1 MNRDSYKPWF
11 IVTLLVLLLS
21 VLFYQSGLLRSNIID
36 RLLDTTVE
44 ISDVNEALNYDAL
57 KVRTGVLRHYN
68 SLDQGVDRLYQLF
81 SQLKKYGQQ
90 FSLLEIEERMKTLE
104 DSIKEKEV
112 AINNLKSTNG
122 VLRNSLMYFSVVSEK
137 VQEQYSAVYI
147 NDRIVGDFVK
157 KEIPFITSRVLRAV
171 RNPAEKILQS
181 TRADIEAR
189 FEKVDE
195 IKVEALKNS
204 AVLMLNHARMIV
216 NYSVQSNAAV
226 AAALSSGVVKQLE
239 MINSNIL
246 ERKENREA
254 EKIYYRWLLF
264 VISLLLVIYLGYVIY
279 RLREHKEQLKQN
291 LLDLRYQKKATDK
304 HAVICTVDQDE
315 TIVEVNNNYLKVF
328 GYQRE
333 DVIGKNYRDIHDLR
347 NTADEDVIAIT
358 SAGCSWKG
366 VCSETAKNKKM
377 VWLETTVVPFIN
389 DNRKIYKKIYVGTD
403 ITGQIEAEDH
413 IEFHAYHD
421 GLTGLPNR
429 RLLVDRLEQALKL
442 CKQQNHVGALIYINI
457 NRFKR
462 VNESLGHK
470 AGDFL
475 LQEVASR
482 LVSILG
488 ESTVG
493 RVGGDEFVV
502 MMPEVADTIDDGNFI
517 AQRAVSKILMKLNE
531 KLVWQQTDLH
541 ASPSLGVTLFPIEV
555 TDPQAIIKQADTALQ
570 RAKESGKGQY
580 RFFHPRMQEAV
591 ENRLHLENDLRV
603 SFEENQLHLN
613 IQPQYNV
620 KGSIIGAET
629 LIRWTHPERGRVSP
643 AEFIPMAE
651 ETGMIIPIGRWVFE
665 QACILLRHWQEA
677 FDNQLP
683 FKHLSVN
690 VSALQFMQDDF
701 VQMVSDVI
709 NTTEANPEYLEL
721 EITEGMLIS
730 DVSATID
737 KIGQLK
743 DMGIRFSVDDFGT
756 GYSSLMYLSK
766 LPIDQLKIDQGF
778 VRNIT
783 TDKYNAAIIETII
796 SMARHLNMEVIAEG
810 VETEPELRLLTEMGC
825 QNFQGYYY
833 SKPLPVNTFNELIN
847 GVYKSVQNRKN

>member
-1 MNRDSYKPWF
+1 MKQVGYKPWF
-11 IVTLLVLLLS
+11 IVSLMVLLLS
-21 VLFYQSGLLRSNIID
+21 VLFYQSGLFRSNVVNS
-36 RLLDTTVE
+36 LLDTTLE
-44 ISDVNEALNYDAL
+44 ISDVNEALNYDVL

-68 SLDQGVDRLYQLF
+68 SLDQGVGKLYQLF
-81 SQLKKYGQQ
+81 SQLKENSKQYS
-90 FSLLEIEERMKTLE
+90 FIEIEQ
-104 DSIKEKEV
+104 SIKSLEVSIEAKEV

-137 VQEQYSAVYI
+137 ILQQYKADKSKDRNAVI
-147 NDRIVGDFVK
+147 FVK
-157 KEIPFITSRVLRAV
+157 EEMPTITSWVLRVV
-171 RNPAEKILQS
+171 RNPEDKILRN
-181 TRADIEAR
+181 TRIDIEAR
-189 FEKVDE
+189 LEKADE
-195 IKVEALKNS
+195 IRVEALKNS
-204 AVLMLNHARMIV
+204 VVLMLNHARMIV
-216 NYSVQSNAAV
+216 NYSVQSNVAV
-226 AAALSSGVVKQLE
+226 AAVLSSDVVKQLAS
-239 MINSNIL
+239 INSKL
-246 ERKENREA
+246 VKRKESQEA
-254 EKIYYRWLLF
+254 ERIYYRWLLF
-264 VISLLLVIYLGYVIY
+264 LISLLMVAYLGNVIY
-279 RLREHKEQLKQN
+279 RLREHKEKLKQHV
-291 LLDLRYQKKATDK
+291 LDLRYQKMATDK
-304 HAVICTVDQDE
+304 HAVICTVDKNE
-315 TIVEVNNNYLKVF
+315 NITEVNNNYLSVF
-328 GYQRE
+328 GCSRE
-333 DVIGKNYRDIHDLR
+333 EVIGNNYRNIHELQ
-347 NTADEDVIAIT
+347 NLVDEDVIAIT
-358 SAGCSWKG
+358 SSGQLWKG
-366 VCSETAKNKKM
+366 VCSETGKDKKK
-377 VWLETTVVPFIN
+377 VWLDMTVVPFIN
-389 DNRKIYKKIYVGTD
+389 DNGSIYKKIYVGTD
-403 ITGQIEAEDH
+403 ISGQVEAEDH
-413 IEFHAYHD
+413 IEFNAYHD
-421 GLTGLPNR
+421 SLTGLPNR

-442 CKQQNHVGALIYINI
+442 CKQHNHYGALIYIDI

-462 VNESLGHK
+462 VNESLGHE

-475 LQEVASR
+475 LKEVASR
-482 LVSILG
+482 LVSVLG
-488 ESTVG
+488 DSTIA
-493 RVGGDEFVV
+493 RVGGDEFVI

-531 KLVWQQTDLH
+531 KLIWKQTDVH

-555 TDPQAIIKQADTALQ
+555 TDPQEIIKQADTALQ

-580 RFFHPRMQEAV
+580 RFFHPRMQETV
-591 ENRLHLENDLRV
+591 ENRLHLENDLRT

-629 LIRWTHPERGRVSP
+629 LIRWKHPERGRVSP
-643 AEFIPMAE
+643 AEFIPLAE

-677 FDNQLP
+677 FENQLP

-701 VQMVSDVI
+701 VQMVSDVL
-709 NTTEANPEYLEL
+709 NNTEANPEYLEL

-730 DVSATID
+730 DIETTIK

-783 TDKYNAAIIETII
+783 SDKYNAAIVETII

-810 VETEPELRLLTEMGC
+810 VETEPELRILTEMGC

-847 GVYKSVQNRKN
+847 GVYKSEQNRKT